1 MDMRAYLLIF
11 KTQALMT
18 LQYRSQALAGIFTQ
32 FAFGFMRIFVMI
44 AFYKGSVTDQPLSL
58 TQIVTYVW
66 MTQALLTLMAWRPD
80 PETYAMI
87 KEGSIAYEMVRPIR
101 ISYAWL
107 MRSLAR
113 RGLMPLMRGIPLVF
127 ITSLLPAPYK
137 FVIVYNFQSIFLGII
152 TIILAWLL
160 GGVLNNTLNIL
171 TIYLMSA
178 EGIGTLFPIIMMFF
192 SGLILPIPL
201 FPSVLQKIFFYTPFV
216 GIMDTPSR
224 VITGNYNL
232 SETLSAIA
240 VQIFWVLILTLLND
254 YILERKL
261 QNVSIQG
268 G

>member
-1 MDMRAYLLIF
+1 MA
-11 KTQALMT
+11 

-32 FAFGFMRIFVMI
+32 FVFGFMRIFVMI
-44 AFYKGSVTDQPLSL
+44 ALYKDSTLILPLSL
-58 TQIVTYVW
+58 PQIVTYVW

-87 KEGSIAYEMVRPIR
+87 REGSIAYEMVRPIR

-113 RGLMPLMRGIPLVF
+113 RGLMPLMRGIPIV
-127 ITSLLPAPYK
+127 IVASLLPAPYT
-137 FVIVYNFQSIFLGII
+137 FVIVHNFYSISLGFF

-178 EGIGTLFPIIMMFF
+178 EGIGKLFPILMMFF

-201 FPSVLQKIFFYTPFV
+201 FPTLLQKIFFYTPFV
-216 GIMDTPSR
+216 GLMDTPSR

-232 SETLSAIA
+232 SETIFAIS